1 MSQNNLF
8 KNLVTSTNNIK
19 NIKINNLS
27 KNKLK
32 SVLSSHKHMYKILKD
47 KSILEYFIDFG
58 SAIISNTS
66 TVFLYLAGGKML
78 INGEIT
84 IGVFLILT
92 NYFTRITSSCII
104 MLEIKKSYKS
114 NLSSYHRLLE
124 YLETPIEPNG
134 NNIFD
139 AKVNNISL
147 RNINFSYTD
156 KEVIKNRNLEIS
168 RGVTLIKGGNGCGK
182 STLVELL
189 VGLYPSS
196 YGGEIY
202 YNNINI
208 KLLDM
213 YNLRKDKVVF
223 CEQKNKINKE
233 NLITIKEQINK
244 YEDMIFDIDID
255 IIKNIDT
262 DNDLD
267 VKSGGELQK
276 LSLLSA
282 LKSNKEIIILD
293 EPTTFL
299 DVRAKT
305 KLKESIK
312 KLKDDKIIIII
323 DHTNNFD
330 DIADLTINL

>member
-1 MSQNNLF
+1 M
-8 KNLVTSTNNIK
+8 
-19 NIKINNLS
+19 
-27 KNKLK
+27 
-32 SVLSSHKHMYKILKD
+32 
-47 KSILEYFIDFG
+47 
-58 SAIISNTS
+58 
-66 TVFLYLAGGKML
+66 
-78 INGEIT
+78 
-84 IGVFLILT
+84 
-92 NYFTRITSSCII
+92 
-104 MLEIKKSYKS
+104 
-114 NLSSYHRLLE
+114 
-124 YLETPIEPNG
+124 
-134 NNIFD
+134 
-139 AKVNNISL
+139 
-147 RNINFSYTD
+147 
-156 KEVIKNRNLEIS
+156 
-168 RGVTLIKGGNGCGK
+168 
-182 STLVELL
+182 
-189 VGLYPSS
+189 GLYPSS

-233 NLITIKEQINK
+233 NLITYNKRANK